1 MAAPGAKKYAEIEA
15 SKADRIT
22 TGIGEFDR
30 VLGGGVVPG
39 SLVLLGGEPGIGKST
54 LLLQA
59 AANFAWA
66 NRQVITGL
74 ALDAMA
80 GALRMPREEIGARLL
95 YDVCHNIGKV
105 ERHVVEGRERKVFVH
120 RKGATRAFPDQ
131 PVIIPG
137 DMGRYS
143 FVLSGLMAFAY
154 FLGHAPKGFIPL
166 LNGGNL
172 AIVFCFVFLYFAIA
186 GGGAWSLDALR
197 RGSMRSAPARTAS
210 QRAA

>member
-1 MAAPGAKKYAEIEA
+1 VFDYLNNVPRFSLPWFAGMLEFTGGA
-15 SKADRIT
+15 
-22 TGIGEFDR
+22 
-30 VLGGGVVPG
+30 L
-39 SLVLLGGEPGIGKST
+39 LLLGLFTS
-54 LLLQA
+54 
-59 AANFAWA
+59 
-66 NRQVITGL
+66 
-74 ALDAMA
+74 
-80 GALRMPREEIGARLL
+80 
-95 YDVCHNIGKV
+95 
-105 ERHVVEGRERKVFVH
+105 
-120 RKGATRAFPDQ
+120 
-131 PVIIPG
+131 PV
-137 DMGRYS
+137 S